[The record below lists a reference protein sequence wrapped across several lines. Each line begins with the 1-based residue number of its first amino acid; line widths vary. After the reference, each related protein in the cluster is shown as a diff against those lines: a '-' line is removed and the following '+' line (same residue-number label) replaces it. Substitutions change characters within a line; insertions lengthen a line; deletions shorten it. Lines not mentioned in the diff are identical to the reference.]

1 MAHFA
6 ETGTYL
12 KFSERP
18 RKNSKA
24 ILWPVM
30 VHRVLYPE
38 PRRAQLNLFQ
48 RAVLGLIRAGATSQ
62 ETIANLTGLHPDLIA
77 FIVAQSVGNGWLVSG
92 ANELTDKGYKLLDD
106 EEDQAVN
113 LKAGYIFQDAISGE
127 YWPRLVTRL
136 EQIEAIDPF
145 AQFPE
150 FVSERKTGDT
160 YRPFL
165 ARAEQADLPVLDNE
179 VLTKAYREYQ
189 RDFRSNQQLDGAP
202 EPLKQV
208 CLQGV
213 QHLDESP
220 EPARVLLWV
229 VGDEEGSELWSIK
242 DPFALRENAWWLG
255 TEMTQLLQN
264 NKRLRTFLSSLVGIP
279 DAGSMTKEE
288 WLDALLKKTELDML
302 IEYPWLERQPDI
314 QIYFA
319 RLIQWREKIESG
331 LQWDSDLEAAI
342 GDCQKLLEVVM
353 QWLIKTFPA
362 NVGHIPN
369 SAKVNQDLN
378 RKVLCALQIP
388 SFTDV
393 VIDAL
398 ARQNL
403 RQVIQACQNPA
414 SSLKA
419 LLFAAGMGVLG
430 ANQHQHPLM
439 VLENEDLRLDT
450 LLKLA
455 GLRNQSS
462 HGQSSFK
469 KRAPQELSVDVVIEN
484 IRYAQEFTMHFKD
497 WM

>member
-18 RKNSKA
+18 RNKSKA

-38 PRRAQLNLFQ
+38 PRRVELNLFQ
-48 RAVLGLIRAGATSQ
+48 RAVLGLIRAGAKSQ
-62 ETIANLTGLHPDLIA
+62 DAIANLTGLHPDLIA
-77 FIVAQSVGNGWLVSG
+77 FIVAQGVSNGWLAPQ
-92 ANELTDKGYKLLDD
+92 ANELTDKGFKLLDD
-106 EEDQAVN
+106 EEDEAAN

-136 EQIEAIDPF
+136 EQVEALDPF
-145 AQFPE
+145 ARFPE

-165 ARAEQADLPVLDNE
+165 ARAGQVDLPALDNE

-189 RDFRSNQQLDGAP
+189 RDFRSNQQLYGTSG
-202 EPLKQV
+202 PLKQV
-208 CLQGV
+208 RLKGI

-242 DPFALRENAWWLG
+242 DPFALREDAWWLV
-255 TEMTQLLQN
+255 TSMKQLLQD
-264 NKRLRTFLSSLVGIP
+264 NKKLRTFLSPLVGIP

-288 WLDALLKKTELDML
+288 WYEALSKKTELDIL
-302 IEYPWLERQPDI
+302 IKYPWLERQPDI
-314 QIYFA
+314 KIYFA
-319 RLIQWREKIESG
+319 RLMQWQEKIESG
-331 LQWDSDLEAAI
+331 LRWDSDLEAAI

-362 NVGHIPN
+362 EH
-369 SAKVNQDLN
+369 N
-378 RKVLCALQIP
+378 RISSRSNPKQVLRALTIP
-388 SFTDV
+388 SFSNEV
-393 VIDAL
+393 VQIL
-398 ARQNL
+398 ARQDI
-403 RQVIQACQNPA
+403 RQVIRACQNPS

-430 ANQHQHPLM
+430 AKQYQHPLM
-439 VLENEDLRLDT
+439 VLEGEDLRLDI
-450 LLKLA
+450 LLQLA
-455 GLRNQSS
+455 DLRNQSS

-469 KRAPQELSVDVVIEN
+469 KRAPQELSAEVVIKN
-484 IRYAQEFTMHFKD
+484 IRYAQEFTANFKD

>member
-18 RKNSKA
+18 RNKSKA

-38 PRRAQLNLFQ
+38 PKRAELNLFQ
-48 RAVLGLIRAGATSQ
+48 RAVLGLIRAGAKSQ
-62 ETIANLTGLHPDLIA
+62 DVIANLTGLHPDLIA
-77 FIVAQSVGNGWLVSG
+77 FIVAQGVSNGWLAPQ
-92 ANELTDKGYKLLDD
+92 ANELTDKGFKLLDD
-106 EEDQAVN
+106 EEDEAAN

-136 EQIEAIDPF
+136 EQIEALDPF
-145 AQFPE
+145 ARFPE
-150 FVSERKTGDT
+150 FVSERKTGNT

-165 ARAEQADLPVLDNE
+165 ARAEQVDLPVLDNE

-189 RDFRSNQQLDGAP
+189 RDFRSNQQLYGASG
-202 EPLKQV
+202 PLKQV
-208 CLQGV
+208 RLQGI

-220 EPARVLLWV
+220 ESARVLIWV
-229 VGDEEGSELWSIK
+229 VGDEQGSELWSIK

-255 TEMTQLLQN
+255 TGMTQLLRDS
-264 NKRLRTFLSSLVGIP
+264 KKLRTFLSPLVGIP

-288 WLDALLKKTELDML
+288 WYEALSKKTELDML

-314 QIYFA
+314 KIYFA
-319 RLIQWREKIESG
+319 RLMQWREKIESG
-331 LQWDSDLEAAI
+331 QQWDSDLEAAI

-362 NVGHIPN
+362 NVGQIPN
-369 SAKVNQDLN
+369 SGKVKQDLN
-378 RKVLCALQIP
+378 RKVLGALQIP

-393 VIDAL
+393 VIEAL

-403 RQVIQACQNPA
+403 RQVIQACQNPS

-430 ANQHQHPLM
+430 ANQDQHPLL
-439 VLENEDLRLDT
+439 VLESGDLRLDT

-455 GLRNQSS
+455 DLRNQSS

-469 KRAPQELSVDVVIEN
+469 KRAPQELSADVVIGN
-484 IRYAQEFTMHFKD
+484 IKYAQEFTVHFKD